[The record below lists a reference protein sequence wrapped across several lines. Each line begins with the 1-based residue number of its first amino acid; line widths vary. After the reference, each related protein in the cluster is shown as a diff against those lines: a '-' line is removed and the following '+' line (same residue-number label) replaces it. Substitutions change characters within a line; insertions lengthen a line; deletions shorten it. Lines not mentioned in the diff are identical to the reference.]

1 MSLRP
6 FPRALAYLAILTVAV
21 HGLCVVYLPF
31 SFWGILLVNFL
42 QSGIALFAATLCIR
56 AARREAGFSQSF
68 WTLVGFGVGMWG
80 VVNIGWAYYEL
91 FLHSEPPPGS
101 MIRFLFD
108 TQGMFFVMA
117 VFLDQEKTT
126 SKIEIEEALDFIQI
140 GILFFLIYFGL
151 YYLPAL
157 NLTPSAAFER
167 EVWVDLRG
175 DLAIILLAI
184 LQWRRGRLPETRRL
198 YGGLALYHTVYTAGW
213 YFAQKF
219 QPELSTPSASWAD
232 MGWTVPLFF
241 AAIWAATWQPSPRAS
256 ALRSRREQTLTNI
269 VVTNG
274 MFAFVPLAILFLVS
288 ELGPGWRLIRFNLL
302 ALSFICYALRIGLA
316 QFQKQKDGDTVRRQT
331 LAMDSS
337 TDGFALIDQKG
348 EHVYANSAFARML
361 GFDGPQHIVGQP
373 WRLVFALQ
381 DMDRIEPEIRRSLA
395 QAQRWSSAISL
406 LRFDGSTLP
415 AELTITAMPD
425 GGTVCVCRDLSE
437 RERAERARAQA
448 EAKYR
453 TLVEQVNAI
462 TYIAEIGID
471 GQWYYVSP
479 QVESILG
486 YQPEEWLAIS
496 RDWAHRIHPDDR
508 SAVIAAEE
516 ASRKGEPFQ
525 AEFRVK
531 RKDGREV
538 WLNDTAVVVQGS
550 NAHPVME
557 GIIVDITERKQ
568 LETQLQ
574 QSRKMEAV
582 GRLAGGI
589 AHDFNN
595 LLTII
600 TGYTDLAL
608 SRPAVPLE
616 LRSDIE
622 RIEHASGRAAA
633 LVRQLLAFSRKQVLQ
648 PKILDLNAIVLNM
661 EKLLRRLVD
670 DNIEMSTSV
679 RDDLGKVKADP
690 AQIEQVIMNLV
701 VNARDA
707 MPNGGRLLLE
717 TSNVALDSAYAF
729 EHASV
734 KPGNYVLLAV
744 SDTGIGMHSETVA
757 HIFEP
762 FFTTKESGRGT
773 GLGLSTVYG
782 IVKQSGGYIWVYS
795 ELGKGSTFKI
805 YLPRVEE
812 FQQHETVKPPS
823 LQAHR
828 GTETILLVE
837 DEEAVRDLVKTIL
850 SGHGYHV
857 IVARDPKHA
866 QEIAVRYPGE
876 IHLLLTDVVM
886 PKTGGRQL
894 AASILRT
901 RPGIRVLYMSG
912 YTENVITSGGLLE
925 EGLAFLQKPFSPA
938 VLAEK
943 IREAL
948 TPVSHPRGSIKK

>member
-1 MSLRP
+1 V
-6 FPRALAYLAILTVAV
+6 I
-21 HGLCVVYLPF
+21 C
-31 SFWGILLVNFL
+31 
-42 QSGIALFAATLCIR
+42 
-56 AARREAGFSQSF
+56 
-68 WTLVGFGVGMWG
+68 
-80 VVNIGWAYYEL
+80 
-91 FLHSEPPPGS
+91 
-101 MIRFLFD
+101 
-108 TQGMFFVMA
+108 
-117 VFLDQEKTT
+117 
-126 SKIEIEEALDFIQI
+126 
-140 GILFFLIYFGL
+140 
-151 YYLPAL
+151 
-157 NLTPSAAFER
+157 
-167 EVWVDLRG
+167 
-175 DLAIILLAI
+175 
-184 LQWRRGRLPETRRL
+184 
-198 YGGLALYHTVYTAGW
+198 
-213 YFAQKF
+213 
-219 QPELSTPSASWAD
+219 
-232 MGWTVPLFF
+232 
-241 AAIWAATWQPSPRAS
+241 AATWEPSPRTP
-256 ALRSRREQTLTNI
+256 ALRTRREQTLTNI

-274 MFAFVPLAILFLVS
+274 MFAFVPMVILFLIS
-288 ELGPGWRLIRFNLL
+288 ELGPGWKLIRFGLL
-302 ALSFICYALRIGLA
+302 AVSFVCYALRIGLA
-316 QFQKQKDGDTVRRQT
+316 QFQKQKDEDTVRRQT

-337 TDGFALIDQKG
+337 ADGFALIDQKG

-361 GFDGPQHIVGQP
+361 GFEGPERIVGQP
-373 WRLVFALQ
+373 WRVVFALQ
-381 DMDRIEPEIRRSLA
+381 EMDRLEPEIRRSLA

-406 LRFDGSTLP
+406 RRADGSTLP
-415 AELTITAMPD
+415 AELSITAMPD

-437 RERAERARAQA
+437 RERAERAQAEA

-471 GQWYYVSP
+471 GQWHYVSP
-479 QVESILG
+479 QVQSILG
-486 YQPEEWLAIS
+486 YTPDEWLSIS
-496 RDWAHRIHPDDR
+496 KDWAMHIHPDDR
-508 SAVIAAEE
+508 AAVIAAEE

-538 WLNDTAVVVQGS
+538 WLNDTAVVVRGS

-608 SRPAVPLE
+608 SRPAVPLD

-622 RIEHASGRAAA
+622 RIENAAGRAAA

-648 PKILDLNAIVLNM
+648 PKILDLNAIVVNM
-661 EKLLRRLVD
+661 EKLLRRLID

-690 AQIEQVIMNLV
+690 AQIEQVVMNLV

-717 TSNVALDSAYAF
+717 TSNVNLDAGYAL

-734 KPGNYVLLAV
+734 KPGRYVMLAV
-744 SDTGIGMHSETVA
+744 SDTGIGMDSETVA

-762 FFTTKESGRGT
+762 FYTTKESGRGT

-795 ELGKGSTFKI
+795 EPGQGSTFKV
-805 YLPRVEE
+805 YLPSVEE
-812 FQQHETVKPPS
+812 TEESESAKPAS
-823 LQAHR
+823 LANQR

-837 DEEAVRDLVKTIL
+837 DEEAVRDLVNTIL
-850 SGHGYHV
+850 AAQGFQV
-857 IVARDPKHA
+857 IVARDPSHA
-866 QEIAVRYPGE
+866 QEVAAKYPGE

-886 PKTGGRQL
+886 PRTSGREL
-894 AASILRT
+894 AAAILRI
-901 RPGIRVLYMSG
+901 RPGTRVLYMSG

-938 VLAEK
+938 TLVQK
-943 IREAL
+943 IREVLMPAS
-948 TPVSHPRGSIKK
+948 TPRTNTKK